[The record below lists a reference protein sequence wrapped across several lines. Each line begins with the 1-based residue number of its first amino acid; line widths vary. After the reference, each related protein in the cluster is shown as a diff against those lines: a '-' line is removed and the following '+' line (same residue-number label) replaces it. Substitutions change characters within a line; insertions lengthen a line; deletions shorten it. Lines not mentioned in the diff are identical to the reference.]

1 MLDRNKAETFARA
14 WVAAWNDRDIDRI
27 LSHYADNVV
36 FHSPRIARVM
46 GNGAASVSGKAEL
59 RDYWTEALKHAPEL
73 FFELEA
79 VLTSSDAI
87 TLLYTNHREERVAE
101 TFVFDADG
109 DVRESVAAYG

>member
-1 MLDRNKAETFARA
+1 MLDRNKAETFAHA
-14 WVAAWNDRDIDRI
+14 WVAAWNDRDLDRI
-27 LSHYADNVV
+27 LSHYSDGVV

-46 GNGAASVSGKAEL
+46 GNGAASVSGKAAL

-79 VLTSSDAI
+79 VLTSSDAL

-101 TFVFDADG
+101 TFVFDAHG
-109 DVRESVAAYG
+109 EVRESVAAYD